1 MCLRRAKFHL
11 NPTTPSIGSP
21 GPITSL
27 PAFPLGR
34 PRSPSISP
42 LGLGDFPAVFF
53 SWSAWANGERET
65 AAIQY
70 PGLPGHELAL
80 HQVSSRSVHA
90 FYGLPVPYLFSPGL
104 SDLFHRAPRAS
115 TASVASA
122 FSPVFFSWTARANGE
137 RETAAIRY
145 PDLSGHKLALHQV
158 SSRSVHAF
166 YRLPPS
172 LSIFPG
178 PFRSFSSS
186 TAGLNGLSR
195 LGLFPGLFLMDGTG
209 KRRGGESG
217 NLTSRPFGAT
227 TSPPPSFIPRLP
239 REPPQPTDGQGRV
252 HAT

>member
-11 NPTTPSIGSP
+11 NPTTLSIGSP

-27 PAFPLGR
+27 PAFPLER

-53 SWSAWANGERET
+53 SWSARANGERET

-70 PGLPGHELAL
+70 PDLSGHELAL
-80 HQVSSRSVHA
+80 HQVSSRSVHS
-90 FYGLPVPYLFSPGL
+90 FYGLPLPYLFSPGL

-137 RETAAIRY
+137 REKAAILH
-145 PDLSGHKLALHQV
+145 PDPSGQQLALHQI

-166 YRLPPS
+166 YRRSLPYLFS
-172 LSIFPG
+172 PG
-178 PFRSFSSS
+178 LPDLFHRGPRSFYRPFRPK
-186 TAGLNGLSR
+186 TI
-195 LGLFPGLFLMDGTG
+195 
-209 KRRGGESG
+209 KRTLRG
-217 NLTSRPFGAT
+217 N
-227 TSPPPSFIPRLP
+227 
-239 REPPQPTDGQGRV
+239 QP
-252 HAT
+252 

>member
-11 NPTTPSIGSP
+11 NPTTLSIGSP

-53 SWSAWANGERET
+53 SWSARANGERET
-65 AAIQY
+65 AAIQ
-70 PGLPGHELAL
+70 
-80 HQVSSRSVHA
+80 
-90 FYGLPVPYLFSPGL
+90 
-104 SDLFHRAPRAS
+104 
-115 TASVASA
+115 
-122 FSPVFFSWTARANGE
+122 
-137 RETAAIRY
+137 Y

-195 LGLFPGLFLMDGTG
+195 LGLFPGLFLVDGTG
-209 KRRGGESG
+209 KRRRGESG
-217 NLTSRPFGAT
+217 NLTSRPLGAT
-227 TSPPPSFIPRLP
+227 TSSPPSFITIRACLL
-239 REPPQPTDGQGRV
+239 
-252 HAT
+252 